1 MSPSQ
6 VAMVARQGWGSLPA
20 TAGVTRRAEPA
31 PSASEWFDGLRLVG
45 TPCSTT
51 TTTTTGGL
59 PAEVHDHV
67 SDLHVVVPEAAGAR
81 GPDSR

>member
-1 MSPSQ
+1 
-6 VAMVARQGWGSLPA
+6 MVARQGWGSLPA

-51 TTTTTGGL
+51 TTTTGGL

-81 GPDSR
+81 GPDSG

>member
-1 MSPSQ
+1 
-6 VAMVARQGWGSLPA
+6 MVARQGWGSLPA

-45 TPCSTT
+45 TPCSTA

-81 GPDSR
+81 GPDSG